1 MPRSDRNFSIAAM
14 MLGTSL
20 PGPAG
25 GAYTFA
31 WLATD
36 KALT

>member
-1 MPRSDRNFSIAAM
+1 MAVT
-14 MLGTSL
+14 MLATSL

-31 WLATD
+31 WLATVNEVM
-36 KALT
+36 